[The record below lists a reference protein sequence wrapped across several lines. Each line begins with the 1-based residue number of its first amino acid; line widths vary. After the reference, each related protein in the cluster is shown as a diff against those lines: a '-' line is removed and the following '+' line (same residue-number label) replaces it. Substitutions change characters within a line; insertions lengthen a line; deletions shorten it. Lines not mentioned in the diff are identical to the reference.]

1 MEIYQL
7 RVFLEV
13 AKYLS
18 FTEAADALNLTQPAV
33 SAKIRSLEAELKT
46 SLFHRSG
53 RRVELTLVG
62 QYLLDKGAELVNLEA
77 RLTQEIEEIKR
88 GKLSS
93 LKIGC
98 ISATADRWLPTLLF
112 RYRQQYPQVQTQC
125 VQFNLPDQLHRAITS
140 GEIDVAI
147 SDLSFSGFDEI
158 SETIIDTIQYSLAI
172 SASHPLVKQSWLSL
186 KELRNQP
193 WVLPPEGFPNRI
205 ILDKRLEELGINW
218 SSFSKV
224 EVADSTN
231 LIRTYLLEGYYLS
244 FASNLEFQ
252 IEQQTNLIKM
262 VPLEE
267 FALGTPLFLLLPKR
281 FSACLDYCNQSIS
294 NKNQELEP
302 IQNFVKLARE
312 GIQPFGKGIRKNL
325 RGDTSIASQI
335 TNSAPNINQSSH
347 PQIARFQSPSFQAR
361 SHTAQSATTP
371 TKTLTLTIGTQN
383 HTIQTVTAGLIMQRL
398 GLLEHFL
405 PREGRYSGTQY
416 QIQWWN
422 YSSGAPI
429 VEGLRSKQIDIGV
442 LGDYPLLLSAVQQNI
457 ETLAETRLI
466 SFVASNPDGAG
477 NDVIVPH
484 RSLLNSFEDLKGRVI
499 AVPFSSAAHGMMM
512 RSLYRKQLLDDVRLT
527 SIDALNPHST
537 NKRTQTVDGYA
548 YFAPF
553 HEIAK
558 HKGGFRRLLEGD
570 RDRLP
575 TFHGVV
581 VQQALTEAYPEVV
594 VAYLKALLAAQYW
607 YTTNPLAPTL
617 VSRWINLDAAIVSK
631 TLYVD
636 GNSHAEGIFFPETQ
650 IRLDWI
656 NEHIRQLTMIT
667 DNEYLSQIN
676 LDRWVQAE
684 FLEKAMATL

>member
-13 AKYLS
+13 ARCLS

-33 SAKIRSLEAELKT
+33 SAKIRSLESELET
-46 SLFHRSG
+46 SLFHRLG
-53 RRVELTLVG
+53 RRVELTAVG
-62 QYLLDKGAELVNLEA
+62 QYLLDKGAELIDLEA

-88 GKLSS
+88 GKLST

-98 ISATADRWLPTLLF
+98 MAATADHWLPTLLF
-112 RYRQQYPQVQTQC
+112 RYRQQYPEVQTQC
-125 VQFNLPDQLHRAITS
+125 LHFHSPDQLHRAITS

-147 SDLSFSGFDEI
+147 SDLSFCGFDEI
-158 SETIIDTIQYSLAI
+158 SETIIDTIQYSLVV
-172 SASHPLVKQSWLSL
+172 SASHPLAEQSWLSL

-193 WVLPPEGFPNRI
+193 WVLPPEGFPSRI
-205 ILDKRLEELGINW
+205 ILDQRLEELGIHW
-218 SSFSKV
+218 SSFSQV
-224 EVADSTN
+224 EVADSPN

-262 VPLEE
+262 MSLEE

-281 FSACLDYCNQSIS
+281 FSACLESPNQIGST
-294 NKNQELEP
+294 KNQKLEL
-302 IQNFVKLARE
+302 IRSFVKLAQE
-312 GIQPFGKGIRKNL
+312 GIQPFGKGIGKKMRRN
-325 RGDTSIASQI
+325 TPIAPSIDSE
-335 TNSAPNINQSSH
+335 QSTEQRSY
-347 PQIARFQSPSFQAR
+347 PKIVRFQSPNFQAR
-361 SHTAQSATTP
+361 SHSTQP

-383 HTIQTVTAGLIMQRL
+383 HTIQTVTAGLIVQRL

-405 PREGRYSGTQY
+405 PREGRYSGIQY

-429 VEGLRSKQIDIGV
+429 VEGLHSKQIDIGV
-442 LGDYPLLLSAVQQNI
+442 LGDYPLLLSAVQQNGA
-457 ETLAETRLI
+457 LAETRLI

-527 SIDALNPHST
+527 TIDTLNPRPS
-537 NKRTQTVDGYA
+537 NKRAQPVDGYA

-558 HKGGFRRLLEGD
+558 HQGGFRRLLESD
-570 RDRLP
+570 TDRLP

-581 VQQALTEAYPEVV
+581 AQQALAETYPEVV

-607 YTTNPLAPTL
+607 YSTTPLAPTL
-617 VSRWINLDAAIVSK
+617 VSRWVNLEAAIVSK
-631 TLYVD
+631 TLCVRDSDY
-636 GNSHAEGIFFPETQ
+636 AEGIFFPETQ

-667 DNEYLSQIN
+667 GNEYLGQIN
-676 LDRWVQAE
+676 LDRWVQPE
-684 FLEKAMATL
+684 FLEKAMSSQ